1 VSEQVELRAITP
13 DPQAG
18 APAPG
23 TQRYQTA
30 VFALGE
36 VVVPP
41 VSVQYRLTD
50 GTTGT
55 AATEPITLRIAS
67 LLPRDA
73 QEQTLADIRAP
84 MPLGVGRAF
93 WIALA
98 LALVALAALLLWLRS
113 RRRKRSAPA
122 QIPTPPLSADA
133 EALAALDRLQ
143 ASGVLARGEYRPF
156 YIALAEIA
164 KRYLERRLSAPVL
177 EMTSSEAV
185 AFLREHDHGQ
195 ALAPVVRELAS
206 AADQVKFARGE
217 GQAEEAA
224 RHLSAVRQLV
234 AALEARLQPTPAA
247 QEGARAGAKV
257 A

>member
-1 VSEQVELRAITP
+1 
-13 DPQAG
+13 
-18 APAPG
+18 
-23 TQRYQTA
+23 
-30 VFALGE
+30 
-36 VVVPP
+36 
-41 VSVQYRLTD
+41 
-50 GTTGT
+50 
-55 AATEPITLRIAS
+55 
-67 LLPRDA
+67 
-73 QEQTLADIRAP
+73 

-122 QIPTPPLSADA
+122 QIPTPPLSADS

-185 AFLREHDHGQ
+185 AFLREHAHGQ

-217 GQAEEAA
+217 GQAQEAG

-234 AALEARLQPTPAA
+234 AALEARLQPPPAA
-247 QEGARAGAKV
+247 QEGARGGAKV